1 MHACTGCAD
10 AKRCCTCKCGDPCHL
25 QDARAFLTDFRSG
38 YYEHTKLANVLFG
51 YELQRRL
58 GVHGVTSCV
67 ADPGG
72 VRSNIW
78 DKSPIFKKGIKK

>member
-1 MHACTGCAD
+1 MSLAFVGPCRVHD
-10 AKRCCTCKCGDPCHL
+10 AVAAPAL
-25 QDARAFLTDFRSG
+25 QDARAFLADFRSG
-38 YYEHTKLANVLFG
+38 YYEHSKLANVLFG